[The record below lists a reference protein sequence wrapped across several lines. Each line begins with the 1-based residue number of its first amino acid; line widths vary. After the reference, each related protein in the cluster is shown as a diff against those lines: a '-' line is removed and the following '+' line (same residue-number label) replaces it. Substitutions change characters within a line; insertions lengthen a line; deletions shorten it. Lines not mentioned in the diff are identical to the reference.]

1 VIGGLQGP
9 GMRVKR
15 LLFLSSRFL
24 TLFLDN
30 SISAAAVAR
39 FVHYTVSHEHL
50 KEFHIDR
57 EFNYFS

>member
-1 VIGGLQGP
+1 
-9 GMRVKR
+9 MRVKR